1 MNGICIAVLLATMC
15 GISVRA
21 DEAFNKNTSSTP
33 VGLSESYAGRLGAG
47 IILGEPIGGSLK
59 YWFNDTLAIDGAIGW
74 SSHDNTDLYVHSDV
88 LWHKFDL
95 FPVSRGRLPLYFGV
109 GGLIRFRDHNEDNQV
124 GVRVPVGLSY
134 MFDNA
139 PMDIFVE
146 IAPAIDV
153 SPNVQGEITGGIG
166 IRYWF

>member
-1 MNGICIAVLLATMC
+1 
-15 GISVRA
+15 
-21 DEAFNKNTSSTP
+21 
-33 VGLSESYAGRLGAG
+33 
-47 IILGEPIGGSLK
+47 
-59 YWFNDTLAIDGAIGW
+59 
-74 SSHDNTDLYVHSDV
+74 VHSDV

-109 GGLIRFRDHNEDNQV
+109 GGLIRFRDDNEENQV
-124 GVRVPVGLSY
+124 GVRAPVGLSY

-139 PMDIFVE
+139 PVDFFVE

-153 SPNVQGEITGGIG
+153 APNVQGEITGGIG